1 MMADTA
7 SALGLDSLIA
17 AFMLAP
23 WIATWPQRFRLAAR
37 LGFADAMVTLVRVLS
52 ESVLPEWALL
62 LGILLI
68 LAALLLLRPPQW
80 LAWALSVC
88 LRVDNLMSAE
98 PSAMAPLLG
107 IASASMAM
115 LGFVLGAGCG
125 RIASRLGV
133 QT

>member
-23 WIATWPQRFRLAAR
+23 WTPTWPQRFRVAAMLGLADGA
-37 LGFADAMVTLVRVLS
+37 ATLVGDLS
-52 ESVLPEWALL
+52 RGVLPEWALL

-68 LAALLLLRPPQW
+68 LAALLLLRPRQW

-88 LRVDNLMSAE
+88 LSVDNLISAD